1 MDILIIQAE
10 AFLKVSSPPLITLSS
25 APSALE
31 SKLAARDRAQK
42 VEKNSL
48 S

>member
-1 MDILIIQAE
+1 MDLSIIQAE

-25 APSALE
+25 ALE
-31 SKLAARDRAQK
+31 SKLAARDRAQ